1 VALQT
6 EFHELVALALGVAD
20 REIGFGLTVGC
31 ADDVGGLVDTTLE
44 LAWYLV
50 RIFFLLSRGACSE
63 PTFVST
69 FTGIRIDGVDFGVVA
84 GLSVSAVRAIR
95 LGKISTAHF
104 KSTCSQ
110 AYTIQSVKEGIEKIG
125 GRNLL
130 RFIELVIN
138 LIESDR
144 LWVDQGVSVHGVSCL
159 IVTTSE

>member
-20 REIGFGLTVGC
+20 REVGFGLTVGC

-84 GLSVSAVRAIR
+84 SLSVGAVRAIR
-95 LGKISTAHF
+95 LEKSVLPISNQHVIKLTPSRASR
-104 KSTCSQ
+104 K
-110 AYTIQSVKEGIEKIG
+110 VLK
-125 GRNLL
+125 R
-130 RFIELVIN
+130 LV
-138 LIESDR
+138 
-144 LWVDQGVSVHGVSCL
+144 VA
-159 IVTTSE
+159 TSSGS